1 MPFENTAGLG
11 VSNQYGAR
19 TSGNGRGV
27 IKTAGYRNQFVI
39 DGTDAGLR
47 FTFPRGDGVWVNGR
61 DLTFAVGTV
70 TSIKIGGIEV
80 INATEAAPVRLF
92 KENTG
97 EIVVVGLTSG
107 KVIVDY
113 KNVAGD
119 KDNYLPADKFYQ
131 PLPAVTSVTV
141 NSATGATTVGNT
153 YQIAATALPFG
164 SKQVFTYTSGTPANA
179 TVNAQGV
186 VTGVAAG
193 TSVITVRAVDDYTKS
208 ATVTITVT

>member
-1 MPFENTAGLG
+1 MAYENSAGLG
-11 VSNQYGAR
+11 VSNQYGPRA
-19 TSGNGRGV
+19 SGNGRGV
-27 IKTAGYRNQFVI
+27 IKTEGYRNQFVI

-80 INATEAAPVRLF
+80 IGATEAAPVRLF

-97 EIVVVGLTSG
+97 DIVVTGLTSG
-107 KVIVDY
+107 KVVVDY

-119 KDNYLPADKFYQ
+119 KDNYLPADKYYQ

-141 NSATGATTVGNT
+141 NSATAAIGVGAT

-164 SKQVFTYTSGTPANA
+164 SKQVFTYTSADPTKA

-193 TSVITVRAVDDYTKS
+193 SSVITVRAVDDYTKS
-208 ATVTITVT
+208 ATVTVTVS

>member
-1 MPFENTAGLG
+1 MAFENSSGRNVNT
-11 VSNQYGAR
+11 QYGAR
-19 TSGNGRGV
+19 VTGGARGV
-27 IKTAGYRNQFVI
+27 YLTDGFKNEFVI
-39 DGTDAGLR
+39 DGVDSGLNL
-47 FTFPRGDGVWVNGR
+47 TYPRGDGIRVYYI
-61 DLTFAVGTV
+61 DKTFAVGNV

-80 INATEAAPVRLF
+80 SGATEAAPIQLF

-107 KVIVDY
+107 KIIVGY

-131 PLPAVTSVTV
+131 PLPAVTSITV
-141 NSATGATTVGNT
+141 NSATGATTVGGT

-179 TVNAQGV
+179 TVNATGV

-208 ATVTITVT
+208 ATVTITVS

>member
-1 MPFENTAGLG
+1 MSYENTAGLG
-11 VSNQYGAR
+11 VSNQYGPRA
-19 TSGNGRGV
+19 SGNGRGV
-27 IKTAGYRNQFVI
+27 VKTAGYRNQFVI
-39 DGTDAGLR
+39 DGVDAGLH
-47 FTFPRGDGVWVNGR
+47 FTFPRGDGVWVNGH
-61 DLTFAVGTV
+61 DYTFAVGTV
-70 TSIKIGGIEV
+70 TSIKIGGVEV
-80 INATEAAPVRLF
+80 SGATDAAPVRLF

-107 KVIVDY
+107 KIVVDY

-119 KDNYLPADKFYQ
+119 KDNYLPADKYYQ
-131 PLPAVTSVTV
+131 PLPAVTSVTLNASTASIAV
-141 NSATGATTVGNT
+141 AAT

-164 SKQVFTYTSGTPANA
+164 SKQVFTYTSATPATA

-208 ATVTITVT
+208 ATITITVA